1 MKMRVFSALL
11 ALLLVLSTLCGC
23 IIAPDGYFDDSTQ
36 EESTKRPTATTEREE
51 ESTTRRPTSATE
63 REEEST
69 TRRPTIT
76 TEREE
81 IEDPTPLPVDAA
93 FAIHFIDVGQ
103 ADAALVICD
112 GKTMLIDGGN
122 SEDSNL
128 IYTYL
133 RDRDVDHLD
142 YVVCTHAHEDHV
154 GGLSGALTYATVG
167 TVFSPVTSYNSRAFE
182 NFLTKVSERGKTLT
196 IPQAGDTFSLGSARV
211 TVLGPVK
218 EYEETND
225 TSIVLRIVFGELS
238 FLFTG
243 DMESEAERDLV
254 ESGVNLKSTVL
265 KVGHHGSNTS
275 SSYLFLR
282 EVAPEY
288 GVISAGTGN
297 SYGHPH
303 EEILSRY
310 RDADVTLFRT
320 DLQGDVI
327 CTSNDGRTLQFTTE
341 RNSDVVTNPTE
352 GDRTESDTH
361 AATEYSY
368 IGNINSKK
376 YHTLDCSS
384 LPDEGNRIY
393 FITKKE
399 AEDAG
404 YTPCGRCDP

>member
-1 MKMRVFSALL
+1 MKLRILSLTL
-11 ALLLVLSTLCGC
+11 ILLLVLNSLCGC
-23 IIAPDGYFDDSTQ
+23 IIAPEGYF
-36 EESTKRPTATTEREE
+36 ETTEHGG
-51 ESTTRRPTSATE
+51 SDSPSIPT
-63 REEEST
+63 
-69 TRRPTIT
+69 
-76 TEREE
+76 
-81 IEDPTPLPVDAA
+81 DAV

-122 SEDSNL
+122 VEDSSL

-133 RDRDVDHLD
+133 HDRQIEHLD

-154 GGLSGALTYATVG
+154 GGLSGALSYATVG

-182 NFLTKVSERGKTLT
+182 NFVKKVEERGKSVTV
-196 IPQAGDTFSLGSARV
+196 PRAGQRFSLGSASV

-218 EYEETND
+218 EYDETND

-243 DMESEAERDLV
+243 DMESEAERDLI
-254 ESGVNLKSTVL
+254 ESGATLRSTLL

-275 SSYLFLR
+275 SSYRFLR
-282 EVAPEY
+282 EVAPQY
-288 GVISAGTGN
+288 GVISVGTGN

-327 CTSNDGRTLQFTTE
+327 CTSEDGKTLHFTTE
-341 RNSDVVTNPTE
+341 KNGDFQTNPTE
-352 GDRTESDTH
+352 SDRTESDSQ
-361 AATEYSY
+361 AAEEYSY
-368 IGNINSKK
+368 IGNVNPNSKK
-376 YHTLDCSS
+376 YHTKDCSS
-384 LPDEGNRIY
+384 LPKEENRIY
-393 FITKKE
+393 FITKAE
-399 AEDAG
+399 AEAAG